1 MAKRKAAN
9 GAGSAPRKV
18 TRTDKKTGKT
28 YTYWEGRITIGTDP
42 GTGKQIQKS
51 FTGKTEAEVR
61 KKMTAA
67 LAEVDRGEYKEPSK
81 LTVAAWMNEWLSE
94 YTGNVK
100 RSTHERYA
108 EATRN
113 HIIPALGATKVSAL
127 TTRQI
132 QKFINSL
139 CNVKTGEP
147 LASATVQFV
156 CTTLNSALKKA
167 VECEIIRTNP
177 AEGVELPKHKR
188 SEVQVL
194 DNEGMIKFLNSISG
208 SEFENLFTVLLFTGM
223 RRGEALGLTWD
234 NVDFQKGMVKISQQ
248 LQCMPDTGNYEITTP
263 KSGKSRTI
271 CPAEIAMQALKAEQI
286 RQNKNRLKAG
296 PAWDNPYNLVF
307 TNALGRYV
315 IPETVR
321 RNFKKFAA
329 QAGYEGSTVH
339 DLRHTFAVNS
349 LRSGD
354 NAKSVSAALGHAST
368 SFTLDVY
375 ASITEEM
382 QRESAAKMNAFVES
396 LKREKAAI

>member
-1 MAKRKAAN
+1 MAKKKAAN

-61 KKMTAA
+61 KKMTAV
-67 LAEVDRGEYKEPSK
+67 LAEVDKGEYREPSK

-100 RSTHERYA
+100 RSTRECYSGA
-108 EATRN
+108 VRN
-113 HIIPALGATKVSAL
+113 HIIPALGNTKVTAL

-132 QKFINSL
+132 QKFINGL

-147 LASATVQFV
+147 LSAASVKLV
-156 CTTLNSALKKA
+156 YVTLRSALEKA
-167 VECEIIRTNP
+167 ADCEIIRTNP
-177 AEGVELPKHKR
+177 AEGVELPKVER
-188 SEVQVL
+188 TEVQVL

-234 NVDFQKGMVKISQQ
+234 NIDFRKGIIKISQQ
-248 LQCMPDTGNYEITTP
+248 LQCMTDTGDFELVTP

-271 CPAEIAMQALKAEQI
+271 CPAEIVMQALKAEQI

-296 PAWDNPYNLVF
+296 PAWNNPYNLVF
-307 TNALGRYV
+307 TNALGRYF
-315 IPETVR
+315 IPQTIWE
-321 RNFKKFAA
+321 NFKKLAA
-329 QAGYEGSTVH
+329 QAGYEGATVH

-354 NAKSVSAALGHAST
+354 NVKSVSAALGHAST

-375 ASITEEM
+375 ASVTEEM